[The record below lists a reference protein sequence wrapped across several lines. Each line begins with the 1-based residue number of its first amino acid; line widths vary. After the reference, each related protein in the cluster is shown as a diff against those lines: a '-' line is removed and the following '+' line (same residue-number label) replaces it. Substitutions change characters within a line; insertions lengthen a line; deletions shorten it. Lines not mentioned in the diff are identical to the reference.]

1 MKLRIRNA
9 TAGRASIAGVTIA
22 VIAAMT
28 VMTGCAMAPPP
39 PAAPPPIVIEPV
51 QVTTTYIAARV
62 PRSARGE
69 FAIVEVCVAADGAV
83 ADLRI
88 AQSSADQAFDRAAI
102 DWARQV
108 RYQPQLENGRPVYGC
123 EHVRVEVNPNPTP
136 RIGRGADSAL
146 G

>member
-1 MKLRIRNA
+1 MKLRMRH
-9 TAGRASIAGVTIA
+9 GA
-22 VIAAMT
+22 VGEALIVAMTMAAM
-28 VMTGCAMAPPP
+28 MAFSGCATPPRRLPTAPPP
-39 PAAPPPIVIEPV
+39 VVIEPV
-51 QVTTTYIAARV
+51 QVTTTYIAARI

-88 AQSSADQAFDRAAI
+88 AQSSADHAFDRAAI

-108 RYQPQLENGRPVYGC
+108 RYQPQRENGRPVYGC

-136 RIGRGADSAL
+136 RVGRGADSAL

>member
-1 MKLRIRNA
+1 MKLRIRHA
-9 TAGRASIAGVTIA
+9 TAGRAFIAGLSLAAIA
-22 VIAAMT
+22 V
-28 VMTGCAMAPPP
+28 VTGCAT
-39 PAAPPPIVIEPV
+39 PPPIPPATPPPVVIEPV

-88 AQSSADQAFDRAAI
+88 AQSSADRAFDRAAI

-108 RYQPQLENGRPVYGC
+108 RYRPQLENGRPVYGC

>member
-1 MKLRIRNA
+1 MELRMRHPTAVGALIVAVTMAA
-9 TAGRASIAGVTIA
+9 TMAF
-22 VIAAMT
+22 
-28 VMTGCAMAPPP
+28 TGCVTPTRPPPVAPPP
-39 PAAPPPIVIEPV
+39 VVIEPV
-51 QVTTTYIAARV
+51 QVTTTYIAARI

-108 RYQPQLENGRPVYGC
+108 QYQPQRENGRPVYGC

-136 RIGRGADSAL
+136 RVGRGADSAL